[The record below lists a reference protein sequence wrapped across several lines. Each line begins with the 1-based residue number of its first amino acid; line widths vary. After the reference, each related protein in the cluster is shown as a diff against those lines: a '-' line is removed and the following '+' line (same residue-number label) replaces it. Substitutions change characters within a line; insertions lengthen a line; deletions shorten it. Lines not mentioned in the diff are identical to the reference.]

1 MSCSSLKAVAG
12 GLVLVDSG
20 EAVLEQGALEVVAGG
35 RVGTFRVDFVE
46 RLIDL
51 LVQTQFDSGLRDFLG
66 LGLRGVADGLVGMD
80 AVEEPDLGTGGHE
93 IGDGVV
99 VGAESCFRS
108 AGALVGEEPV
118 NGLLVTIETALDPGF
133 QVLGVRLGS
142 AVQG

>member
-1 MSCSSLKAVAG
+1 M
-12 GLVLVDSG
+12 
-20 EAVLEQGALEVVAGG
+20 AGG

-66 LGLRGVADGLVGMD
+66 LGLGGIADGLVGMD
-80 AVEEPDLGTGGHE
+80 AVEEPDLGTSGYK

-108 AGALVGEEPV
+108 AGALVCEEPV

-133 QVLGVRLGS
+133 QLLGGEIGVGCPGMNGEMSGGMNGDFGHGGPLRF
-142 AVQG
+142 